1 MTRFLS
7 LLAVTCVSSVIRYLA
22 AVCAHAHTYIDT
34 VAPGSVCYCRQVAD
48 YKAPVFEQSGGMQ
61 QGMYVPKPHVWRR
74 HFDPL
79 LVLLR
84 SLNKKELQNA
94 MDRYT
99 KQSVLLP

>member
-1 MTRFLS
+1 MGS
-7 LLAVTCVSSVIRYLA
+7 LAIVLAHILTLVLA
-22 AVCAHAHTYIDT
+22 D
-34 VAPGSVCYCRQVAD
+34 CRQVAD

-99 KQSVLLP
+99 KQSVPLP